1 MLINNRK
8 IWIYWRNI
16 KSSYAAAN
24 EEGLDEP
31 SRNIG
36 SSISGVQK
44 MLSNSEEQIALMSSV
59 ISISP
64 GDSGWAKALS
74 KYWQSLS
81 EEILPTGKELEIGF
95 IYDSSD
101 LTKMA
106 YITNINDKL
115 PEDKKLETDED
126 IKNYVAGRLLG
137 VDVRFKTDMA
147 KANKLAGQAG
157 LQAKKTAY
165 DIKYDLIWKIEAE
178 HYKFGTPINVSDYLL
193 YKYCMVYSQ
202 VANELSLAEK
212 SPNIRFYLHSEAE
225 IKLAKER
232 KHKADK
238 DRMNVYI
245 DTIKSVSKVEN
256 VLYALNKGD
265 KVRSIKD
272 DTDLFILLE
281 EVSKDRPAAFVAA
294 AKDKNLVIK
303 GTIEKYI
310 ATGILR
316 RLDNTQ
322 IVVDATDPGIIT
334 GNSLEEAVSYFASKK
349 NEAIVSEYNAKYKG
363 LPK

>member
-16 KSSYAAAN
+16 KSSYASAN

-31 SRNIG
+31 SRSIG

-44 MLSNSEEQIALMSSV
+44 MLSNSEEQVALMSNV

-64 GDSGWAKALS
+64 GDSDWAKALS
-74 KYWQSLS
+74 NYWQSLS
-81 EEILPTGKELEIGF
+81 EDILPTGKELEIGF
-95 IYDSSD
+95 IYDISD
-101 LTKMA
+101 LTKA
-106 YITNINDKL
+106 PYINNLNENL
-115 PEDKKLETDED
+115 PEDDKLKTDASLKD
-126 IKNYVAGRLLG
+126 YIAKRLAG
-137 VDVRFKTDMA
+137 VNTRFKEDMS
-147 KANKLAGQAG
+147 KADKLTGQASF
-157 LQAKKTAY
+157 QAKKAAY
-165 DIKYDLIWKIEAE
+165 DIKYDLVWKIEAE
-178 HYKFGTPINVSDYLL
+178 HYKFGTPIKVSDYLL

-202 VANELSLAEK
+202 VANELALAEK

-238 DRMNVYI
+238 DRMNIYI

-256 VLYALNKGD
+256 VLYALDKGD

-281 EVSKDRPAAFVAA
+281 EVSKERPAAFVAA
-294 AKDKNLVIK
+294 AKDKNLVYK

-322 IVVDATDPGIIT
+322 IVVDAADPGIII
-334 GNSLEEAVSYFASKK
+334 GNSLDESVSFFASKK

>member
-16 KSSYAAAN
+16 KSSYAKAN

-31 SRNIG
+31 SRNVG
-36 SSISGVQK
+36 SSVSGVQK
-44 MLSNSEEQIALMSSV
+44 MLSNSEEQVALMSNI

-64 GDSGWAKALS
+64 NDSGWAKALGN
-74 KYWQSLS
+74 YWQSLS

-101 LTKMA
+101 LTKIA
-106 YITNINDKL
+106 YLNNLNENL
-115 PEDKKLETDED
+115 PEDKKLKTDED
-126 IKNYVAGRLLG
+126 IRDYVAGRLTG
-137 VDVRFKTDMA
+137 VNVRFKGDML

-157 LQAKKTAY
+157 LQARKVAY

-178 HYKFGTPINVSDYLL
+178 HYKFGTPINISDYLL

-202 VANELSLAEK
+202 VANELALADK
-212 SPNIRFYLHSEAE
+212 SPNIRFYLHSEVD
-225 IKLAKER
+225 IKIAKER

-238 DRMNVYI
+238 DRMNIYI
-245 DTIKSVSKVEN
+245 DTIKRVSKVEN
-256 VLYALNKGD
+256 VLYALGKGD
-265 KVRSIKD
+265 EVRSIKD

-281 EVSKDRPAAFVAA
+281 EVSKERPVAFTNAAR
-294 AKDKNLVIK
+294 DKNLEYK

-310 ATGILR
+310 ATGLLR

-322 IVVDATDPGIIT
+322 IVVDATDPGTII
-334 GNSLEEAVSYFASKK
+334 GNSLDEAVSYFASKK
-349 NEAIVSEYNAKYKG
+349 NESIISEYNAKYKG